1 MHCIFCEYRLYFIL
15 HNVTWRNVSTHART
29 DYHHISLISSIE
41 RLAGTATS
49 PSRQHK
55 YPLMPALCKSSSPVV
70 HQNVWLPDARRRHPD
85 VDLQTKVCEF
95 FTITEKAISR
105 AFYCHLKC
113 ENTSRPFHLGEGPRW
128 GLSCNC
134 EIFANLRLKLYP
146 DVLHLPVLRLVP
158 HQVAVMPLLH
168 VRDT

>member
-1 MHCIFCEYRLYFIL
+1 
-15 HNVTWRNVSTHART
+15 
-29 DYHHISLISSIE
+29 
-41 RLAGTATS
+41 
-49 PSRQHK
+49 
-55 YPLMPALCKSSSPVV
+55 MPALCKSSSPVV

-85 VDLQTKVCEF
+85 VDLQTKVCEY

-105 AFYCHLKC
+105 AFPDILNQC
-113 ENTSRPFHLGEGPRW
+113 ENASRPFHLGEGPRW

-146 DVLHLPVLRLVP
+146 DVLHLAVLSLVP